1 MLFFN
6 KTNGVQGFSKNKRER
21 IILPIKKKEKKKRER
36 ILSNEGSHYTHTHTI
51 ELSYLLIEPLTHSF
65 ICKLFILR
73 S

>member
-36 ILSNEGSHYTHTHTI
+36 ILSNEGSHYTHTHTR
-51 ELSYLLIEPLTHSF
+51 LN
-65 ICKLFILR
+65 
-73 S
+73 